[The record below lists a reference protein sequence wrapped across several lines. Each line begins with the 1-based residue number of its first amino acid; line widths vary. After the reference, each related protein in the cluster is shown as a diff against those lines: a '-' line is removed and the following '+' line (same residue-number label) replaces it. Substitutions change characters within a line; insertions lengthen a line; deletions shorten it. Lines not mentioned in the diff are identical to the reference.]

1 MPRNYSSKVIEK
13 QFGRI
18 RNLPGSNYSERQ
30 SSKIPKCQLIVK
42 LSGSFM
48 LGNVSSATLIFLS
61 TLEPELH
68 EHKPQQH
75 HNNREKERLKN
86 PVEIT
91 SICLDIHNLTS
102 KVC

>member
-1 MPRNYSSKVIEK
+1 MLLQRVAELES
-13 QFGRI
+13 G
-18 RNLPGSNYSERQ
+18 
-30 SSKIPKCQLIVK
+30 
-42 LSGSFM
+42 LSGHSSRIERGNSNSKE
-48 LGNVSSATLIFLS
+48 LTGNVSSATLIFLS

-86 PVEIT
+86 PLEIT